1 MRTSIYIFFLF
12 LVQSVFAQELQS
24 NSQHEIVFTSVNVIP
39 MDTERILEN
48 QTVVVKNGKITAL
61 GNDGKVKYSKDAQVI
76 PAKGKYLTPGWSE
89 MHAHVPPID
98 DIEPMKE
105 VLILYLANGI
115 TTIRGMLGHPKHL
128 ELRSKINSG
137 ELLGPHFYPTGPSF
151 NGQSVKTPERG
162 IEMVKEQKAAG
173 YDFMKMHPGLTKETF
188 PPIVKTA
195 NELGMPF
202 VGHVSFQVGV
212 WKAIEAGYS
221 SIDHMDGFIDA
232 ITPGADTLTEQQIGL
247 FGAWIGYR
255 ADMSKAPKLI
265 AALRDKQVSVV
276 PTMALGERW
285 QSPLPAEEYT
295 KAPEM
300 KYMKPE
306 EIKNWVNAKN
316 SYLNNPLFTK
326 EHAAK
331 YLEVRRKLI
340 YECQKGGVQI
350 LLGSDGPQVFNVP
363 GFSIQ
368 HEMNYLVNAG
378 LTPYETLKTGTVNVA
393 SYLKKTDSGTI
404 KTGNVSDLVLLSG
417 NPLRDI
423 SQTKNIEGVM
433 IGTQWLSKEFIQK
446 ELKKLEKSK

>member
-1 MRTSIYIFFLF
+1 MRHLIALLLLLLAQSSIAQD
-12 LVQSVFAQELQS
+12 LVS
-24 NSQHEIVFTSVNVIP
+24 NGQREIVFTSVTVIP
-39 MDTERILEN
+39 MDTEHVLEN
-48 QTVVVKNGKITAL
+48 QTVVVKDGKITAV
-61 GNDGKVKYSKDAQVI
+61 GSNVTYGKDALVI
-76 PAKGKYLTPGWSE
+76 NAKGKYLTPGWSE

-98 DIEPMKE
+98 DIQPMKE
-105 VLILYLANGI
+105 TLILYLANGI

-128 ELRSKINSG
+128 ELRSKIQSG
-137 ELLGPHFYPTGPSF
+137 EILGPNFYTTGPSF
-151 NGQSVKTPERG
+151 NGQSVQTPERG

-173 YDFMKMHPGLTKETF
+173 YDYMKMHPGLTKETF
-188 PPIVKTA
+188 PAIVKTA
-195 NELGMPF
+195 HEAGQPF

-232 ITPGADTLTEQQIGL
+232 ITPGADKLTEQQIGL
-247 FGAWIGYR
+247 FGAWIGYQ
-255 ADMSKAPKLI
+255 ADLSRAPKLI
-265 AALRDKQVSVV
+265 NALRDNHIAVV

-306 EIKNWVNAKN
+306 EIRNWVTAKN
-316 SYLNNPLFTK
+316 NYLGNPLFTK

-340 YECQKGGVQI
+340 YECNKNGVMV

-363 GFSIQ
+363 GFSIH
-368 HEMNYLVNAG
+368 HEMQYLVNSG

-393 SYLKKTDSGTI
+393 SYLGKSNSGTI
-404 KTGNVSDLVLLSG
+404 KTGNVSDLVLLNG
-417 NPLRDI
+417 NPLKDI
-423 SQTKNIEGVM
+423 SQAKNIEGVM
-433 IGTQWLSKEFIQK
+433 IGKQWLSKEYIKK
-446 ELKKLEKSK
+446 ELKKLEKSN

>member
-1 MRTSIYIFFLF
+1 MRFKLLAFILLLTQ
-12 LVQSVFAQELQS
+12 VVVAQEIIS
-24 NSQHEIVFTSVNVIP
+24 NKQREIVFTSVNIIP
-39 MDTERILEN
+39 MDTERVIEN
-48 QTVVVKNGKITAL
+48 QTIVIKDGKIVAL
-61 GNDGKVKYSKDAQVI
+61 GSSKQVKYSKDALVI
-76 PAKGKYLTPGWSE
+76 DAKGKYITPGWSE
-89 MHAHVPPID
+89 MHAHVPPVD

-105 VLILYLANGI
+105 VLILYLASGI
-115 TTIRGMLGHPKHL
+115 TTIRGMLGHPKHI

-137 ELLGPHFYPTGPSF
+137 EILGPHFYPTGPSF

-162 IEMVKEQKAAG
+162 PEMVREQKALG

-212 WKAIEAGYS
+212 WNAIDAGYS

-232 ITPGADTLTEQQIGL
+232 ITPGADTLAEQQIGL

-255 ADMSKAPKLI
+255 ADISKADKLI
-265 AALRDKQVSVV
+265 KALRDKHVAVV

-326 EHAAK
+326 EHAAA
-331 YLEVRRKLI
+331 YLAVRRKLI

-363 GFSIQ
+363 GFSIAY
-368 HEMNYLVNAG
+368 EMNYLVNAG
-378 LTPYETLKTGTVNVA
+378 LTPFETLKTGTVNVA
-393 SYLKKTDSGTI
+393 AYLKKSDSGTI
-404 KTGNVSDLVLLSG
+404 KAGNVSDLVLLGG
-417 NPLRDI
+417 NPLKDI
-423 SQTKNIEGVM
+423 NQVRNIEGVM
-433 IGTQWLSKEFIQK
+433 MGNQWLSKEYIAK
-446 ELKKLEKSK
+446 ELKKLERN

>member
-1 MRTSIYIFFLF
+1 MRPIFSILFIVLTSI
-12 LVQSVFAQELQS
+12 SFAQEIIS
-24 NSQHEIVFTSVNVIP
+24 NKSKEIIFTNVNVIP
-39 MDTERILEN
+39 MDREQVLEN
-48 QTVVVKNGKITAL
+48 QTVVVKDGKIAAI
-61 GNDGKVKYSKDAQVI
+61 GNNAKYGKDALVI
-76 PAKGKYLTPGWSE
+76 NAKGKYLTPGWSE

-98 DIEPMKE
+98 DMQPMKD

-128 ELRSKINSG
+128 ELRSKIRSG
-137 ELLGPHFYPTGPSF
+137 EILGPNFYTTGPSF
-151 NGQSVKTPERG
+151 NGQSVQTPERG

-173 YDFMKMHPGLTKETF
+173 YDYMKMHPGLTKETF
-188 PPIVKTA
+188 PAIIKTA
-195 NELGMPF
+195 NELNMPF

-221 SIDHMDGFIDA
+221 SIDHMDGFIDV
-232 ITPGADTLTEQQIGL
+232 ITPGADTLAEQQIGL

-255 ADMSKAPKLI
+255 ADVSKATKLI
-265 AALRDKQVSVV
+265 NALKEKNIAVV

-316 SYLNNPLFTK
+316 SYLNSPLFTK

-340 YECQKGGVQI
+340 YECYKNGVQV

-363 GFSIQ
+363 GFSIH
-368 HEMNYLVNAG
+368 HEMKYLVDAG

-393 SYLKKTDSGTI
+393 AYLKKDNSGMI
-404 KTGNVSDLVLLSG
+404 KAGNVSDLVLLNG
-417 NPLRDI
+417 NPLKDI
-423 SQTKNIEGVM
+423 NQTKNIEGVM
-433 IGTQWLSKEFIQK
+433 IGNQWLSKEYLAK
-446 ELKKLEKSK
+446 ELKKLEKN